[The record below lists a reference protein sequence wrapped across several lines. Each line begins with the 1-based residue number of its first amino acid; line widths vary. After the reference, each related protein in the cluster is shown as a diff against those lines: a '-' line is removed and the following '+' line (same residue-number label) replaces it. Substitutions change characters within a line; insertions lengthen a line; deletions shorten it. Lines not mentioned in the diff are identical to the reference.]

1 MSRRP
6 PTGEQ
11 LETLRAVFRRSPPST
26 PRDFKTAGSLA
37 GVTEAAARRAYSRGW
52 PGIEAIE
59 TQLARERHIAAQSAE
74 VLKVERV
81 VTSMKA
87 NVVTLQNEVRR
98 LQPVIRALTDNLIGA
113 EADLSVLHPEAAVKT
128 LQRLAKV
135 HKDVAAISAKTV
147 ELDRLIAGEATS
159 IVGHKA
165 IESEPVDIEKAQALN
180 ERMNRALRRAQAAQ
194 PVEQAAEAKDVA
206 DVVDTSVN

>member
-1 MSRRP
+1 M
-6 PTGEQ
+6 
-11 LETLRAVFRRSPPST
+11 FRRSPPST